1 MVKTLKEKGIPE
13 PWFGK
18 NSKHVMITP
27 KRTRATS
34 KLMEQQHVV
43 EDDAV
48 EEPSPKGE
56 AREKG
61 AGRDDVVGKGRKKVK
76 AVHPGIAD
84 VVLGKSKYA
93 VPGPEEMRRK
103 KIAYANACGQVV
115 KCVSQAATRK
125 SCRTTALAGT
135 SSERSHPELVT
146 GGVDNVNAC
155 SRSPVLKIAPTN
167 ERMDTHTQECEN
179 TNGIDVRV
187 TPSGVGTGQE
197 HYHEDRQHA
206 QECLHDGQERG
217 KRKAIEI
224 EIVDST
230 SFERSNESAQK
241 YRCLEMSPSPIIVK
255 ERVSCIPW
263 CHEC

>member
-1 MVKTLKEKGIPE
+1 MVKTLKEKDIPE

-18 NSKHVMITP
+18 NSKPVTITP
-27 KRTRATS
+27 KRTRAAS

-48 EEPSPKGE
+48 DEPSPKGE

-76 AVHPGIAD
+76 AVRPGTTD
-84 VVLGKSKYA
+84 VVLGRSKYA
-93 VPGPEEMRRK
+93 VPDHEEMRRK
-103 KIAYANACGQVV
+103 RIADANACGRVV

-125 SCRTTALAGT
+125 SCPTTAPAGT

-146 GGVDNVNAC
+146 GGVDNVNAR
-155 SRSPVLKIAPTN
+155 SRSPIPGIAPAD
-167 ERMDTHTQECEN
+167 EGMDTHSQECEN

-197 HYHEDRQHA
+197 HYREDREHA
-206 QECLHDGQERG
+206 KECLHGGQERG
-217 KRKAIEI
+217 KRKVVEI
-224 EIVDST
+224 EIVNST
-230 SFERSNESAQK
+230 SSERSDENAQK
-241 YRCLEMSPSPIIVK
+241 YRRLEMSPSPIIVK
-255 ERVSCIPW
+255 ERVSCITW